1 MFVIMDSS
9 FILECG
15 ATFINI
21 KAGTLMDKWFG
32 EADKL
37 VGALF
42 RYDLSIFCIMFDL
55 FGIVA

>member
-1 MFVIMDSS
+1 MI
-9 FILECG
+9 ILIIYMIECG
-15 ATFINI
+15 ATFISI

-42 RYDLSIFCIMFDL
+42 R
-55 FGIVA
+55 